1 MRCTCEAW
9 NHTYEHPDGHL
20 AVVHSESCPKYDD

>member
-9 NHTYEHPDGHL
+9 NHAYTHPEGHT
-20 AVVHSESCPKYDD
+20 AVVHSESCDRYND